1 MTTER
6 SVDGLAEL
14 VHWDVCPI
22 AVNMTHPE
30 DVFHSS
36 GLEVAN
42 CDGDQAAEAS
52 LANEETSELKIAIE
66 KACREQGVRIRSQ
79 LSSEASFWFT
89 KEQNP
94 DPGWISQLRRMKKR
108 PSNTRDNL
116 NPSEVTDSRT
126 TTELTFHEKPNS
138 NQTSFKERLKKA
150 VELDV
155 RPDEF
160 SWKNLTSLCR
170 TEHLSQ
176 EEANEANDDKE
187 ALGFSVNS
195 GGMVFCS
202 LFQIESDEH
211 REAAACIK
219 FAPSR
224 LATQSEVLGLELARH
239 MGVLTPQVRVIH
251 CGTNEWSAIN
261 FAVEEV
267 KKKAKEEENEIV
279 EATCGDL
286 LEALSISR
294 CLLLMGYIDGGS
306 LLNTPQAFTGKTA
319 EMTAATLGR
328 VMLLDLVLRNEDR
341 LGCQQL
347 GWRGNSGN
355 LLATERPPLGQ
366 LPSQIRKSKALIPRN
381 RLRERRSSSANLLKP
396 SRSQN
401 EQMPP
406 SRGLSRVSS
415 RKDSLT
421 RSDVVLPRSQTKSST
436 GKLNSSFQSSDTEP
450 STEKSLYIVAI
461 DSGVPRRPP
470 SMKTEKDKADYPKFV
485 ELLLNDELI
494 ASEVL
499 KEISSGKLG
508 CLNNEVAVEQDE
520 RKVENL
526 HQKKI
531 VKAFQE
537 GFRAGAHDMQDLRM
551 FLLTLFRRLNQLLRD
566 FVEYMAN
573 CEEEDDGLL
582 ASFSTSKSL
591 THQNSSGSE
600 SRSTSILHQNSSDHG
615 RRSVSSTSASELRS
629 KLDKLTVESGN
640 EDSATED
647 SASEERDSAKSVLKG
662 RSLLS
667 RRSHSPGRS
676 DSPSSGRSSLKS
688 SPRLSRESWHEKK
701 LSSGPANPSQLGMR
715 LTLKLKD
722 VDKYAKFDGELNK
735 QLDYWNDNFRTQCR
749 KLCEEQHFTS
759 GFSDRST
766 NHSLIDSYELKVRL
780 DHLLERMA
788 LIVQGIQT
796 ERPSC
801 ILKHLYIG
809 GLVSARSFHTLQHLG
824 ITHVLCLCPNEFS
837 IEADYPDLYEFKS
850 FQIKDVED
858 EDITRFFEDAC
869 TFIDTVEKAEGIVLV
884 HCFEGKSRSAAVIL
898 AYLMKRKGQTLLQ
911 AWALLKAIHPRALPN
926 DGFMKSLVQLDL
938 KLHGKVSMDWKQRK
952 PEVKMC
958 PICGRSAGIS
968 SVSLRSHL
976 QRLHPG
982 VKHVLVSTAQNPEA
996 EEIKTA
1002 TPETESKA
1010 KLKLENVLSVLEV
1023 DP

>member
-1 MTTER
+1 MTTQR
-6 SVDGLAEL
+6 SVDVRAEL
-14 VHWDVCPI
+14 VLHWDVCPI
-22 AVNMTHPE
+22 GVNMKHLEETLLSPP
-30 DVFHSS
+30 DLGITSS
-36 GLEVAN
+36 AGERE
-42 CDGDQAAEAS
+42 AEAS
-52 LANEETSELKIAIE
+52 QVNDEASELKIAIE

-94 DPGWISQLRRMKKR
+94 DPGWIGRMKKR
-108 PSNTRDNL
+108 PPNTRDNP
-116 NPSEVTDSRT
+116 NPSDIAADSRT
-126 TTELTFHEKPNS
+126 SPELTVPERPNP

-150 VELDV
+150 AELDV

-170 TEHLSQ
+170 TEHLQ
-176 EEANEANDDKE
+176 EETNEDDKE

-195 GGMVFCS
+195 GGMVFCA
-202 LFQIESDEH
+202 LFQNEGVEP

-239 MGVLTPQVRVIH
+239 MGVLTPQARVIH
-251 CGTNEWSAIN
+251 CGTNEWSAIS

-267 KKKAKEEENEIV
+267 KKKAKEEENEII

-286 LEALSISR
+286 LEALSLSR

-306 LLNTPQAFTGKTA
+306 LFSTPQAFTGKTA

-341 LGCQQL
+341 LECQQL
-347 GWRGNSGN
+347 GWRGNAGN

-366 LPSQIRKSKALIPRN
+366 LPGQIRKSKVLIPRN

-401 EQMPP
+401 EQIPP
-406 SRGLSRVSS
+406 SRVSSRVSS

-421 RSDVVLPRSQTKSST
+421 RSDGLPRTKSGSA
-436 GKLNSSFQSSDTEP
+436 KQNSDTEP
-450 STEKSLYIVAI
+450 SIEKSLYIVAI

-470 SMKTEKDKADYPKFV
+470 SMKIEKDKADYPKFV
-485 ELLLNDELI
+485 ELLLNDEVI
-494 ASEVL
+494 ALEIL
-499 KEISSGKLG
+499 KEISGNKLG
-508 CLNNEVAVEQDE
+508 CLNNEVAQEPEE
-520 RKVENL
+520 RKLENL
-526 HQKKI
+526 NQKKI

-573 CEEEDDGLL
+573 IEEEEEGLL
-582 ASFSTSKSL
+582 ASFSTSKS
-591 THQNSSGSE
+591 TSE
-600 SRSTSILHQNSSDHG
+600 SRSTAVSSSGSLSHQNSDHW
-615 RRSVSSTSASELRS
+615 RRSISSPSATELRS
-629 KLDKLTVESGN
+629 KLDKLNVDSGN
-640 EDSATED
+640 DDSATED
-647 SASEERDSAKSVLKG
+647 SASEERDSGKSVLKG

-701 LSSGPANPSQLGMR
+701 LTSGPANPSQLGMR

-801 ILKHLYIG
+801 VLKHLYIG
-809 GLVSARSFHTLQHLG
+809 GVVSARSIHTLQHLG

-850 FQIKDVED
+850 FQIKDVEA

-884 HCFEGKSRSAAVIL
+884 HCFEGKSRSAAVLL

-911 AWALLKAIHPRALPN
+911 AWALLKAKHPRALPN

-938 KLHGKVSMDWKQRK
+938 KLHGKVSMDWKQRR

-1010 KLKLENVLSVLEV
+1010 KLRLENVLSVLEV